1 MSVYKDFIKANVQ
14 KPEDED
20 ILKHY
25 GVMGMKW
32 GVRKEYELKGRVNG
46 PVSNEYYRTA
56 NRSFFKSGVKGLVAG
71 AKSTSGLKASGSMYT
86 FQFNKTKFDKV
97 KAWKKKSGGKGGGKK
112 GSAKTKGEKAEKAL
126 KEKAASAGKKGGSG
140 GKGKSGSG
148 KSSSRKTSEAKKT
161 KEIKETQVAEAK
173 KVQSEQNILD
183 DYISVDPDFNEKYF
197 TAEAKLGNTNFYAFK
212 RDDGRWVVSD
222 KNKKWVLPEG
232 IEIDK
237 GDFAKKF
244 EDFDKQLKEIIANSE
259 YDYTEEDLDMWY
271 TEAIN
276 KIISELKT
284 PQESVY
290 EQIAD
295 LINGMLGE
303 QDKVEEDKKPAEYED
318 KQNETKIDENVAK
331 TVEELEKKKKR

>member
-1 MSVYKDFIKANVQ
+1 MLKA
-14 KPEDED
+14 
-20 ILKHY
+20 
-25 GVMGMKW
+25 
-32 GVRKEYELKGRVNG
+32 

-71 AKSTSGLKASGSMYT
+71 AKSTSGLKASGSRYT
-86 FQFNKTKFDKV
+86 FQFNKTSFDKV

-140 GKGKSGSG
+140 GKGKSGSSG
-148 KSSSRKTSEAKKT
+148 KEKSK
-161 KEIKETQVAEAK
+161 AEK
-173 KVQSEQNILD
+173 KVKDKKVKVEKNVKNNLPRQEE
-183 DYISVDPDFNEKYF
+183 YVSVDPDFNEKYF
-197 TAEAKLGNTNFYAFK
+197 TADAKLGNTNFYAFK
-212 RDDGRWVVSD
+212 RDDGRWVISD

-244 EDFDKQLKEIIANSE
+244 EEFDKQLKDIIANSD
-259 YDYTEEDLDMWY
+259 YKYTEEDLDMWY

-284 PQESVY
+284 PQESAY
-290 EQIAD
+290 EQIANA
-295 LINGMLGE
+295 INGILGE
-303 QDKVEEDKKPAEYED
+303 EELSGDSIDYENEEKK
-318 KQNETKIDENVAK
+318 TKIDENVAK